1 MCLSLLPAPKTLFL
15 PLGCLVQPQYEG
27 FLFTLLY
34 LAFFSVCLSSF
45 GGLVFSEGEKEGEW
59 IWGRGGFLESRR
71 RITGNCGQDIL
82 Y

>member
-34 LAFFSVCLSSF
+34 LAFFLFVCPLLEAWSF
-45 GGLVFSEGEKEGEW
+45 LKGKKRVSGSEG
-59 IWGRGGFLESRR
+59 GGF
-71 RITGNCGQDIL
+71 
-82 Y
+82 